1 MSWNHASSNF
11 RFPCYLS
18 TTLLSLSVL
27 IYYFGHGKKNTGDW
41 CFKDGYITFKD
52 IIELYNKFCK
62 GSVLT
67 IVSDCSHSGHWV
79 QACCEYLDRQGVKAC
94 GHSARD
100 KGILL
105 KVCTSCKPSEEAAT
119 PCFSVN
125 AVINDKNTGLMTY
138 RGKGFELR
146 EEQHTLGIDFT
157 HVQCKKSI
165 DEPCAISSEFTW
177 QRRSESERIFL
188 VRGKDRGKPAWHYV
202 LLVDDDETIKLFHE
216 KVSSGTVDVANYG
229 YVLKSGWGEDPP
241 NEVKDW
247 IDKSYNAV
255 YS

>member
-1 MSWNHASSNF
+1 M
-11 RFPCYLS
+11 
-18 TTLLSLSVL
+18 
-27 IYYFGHGKKNTGDW
+27 K
-41 CFKDGYITFKD
+41 
-52 IIELYNKFCK
+52 
-62 GSVLT
+62 
-67 IVSDCSHSGHWV
+67 
-79 QACCEYLDRQGVKAC
+79 ACCEYLDRQGVKAC